1 MQESPADLEARL
13 AALQNARVEEWLR
26 LVRHGDIIPSAV
38 ERSVS
43 WRLTRPV
50 RLAQTA
56 AGVLRRDGL
65 DTFRAIAV
73 ARLRRM
79 AGR

>member
-1 MQESPADLEARL
+1 MKASPADLEARL

-26 LVRHGDIIPSAV
+26 LIRHGDVIPAAV

-65 DTFRAIAV
+65 DTFRSIAIT
-73 ARLRRM
+73 RLRRM